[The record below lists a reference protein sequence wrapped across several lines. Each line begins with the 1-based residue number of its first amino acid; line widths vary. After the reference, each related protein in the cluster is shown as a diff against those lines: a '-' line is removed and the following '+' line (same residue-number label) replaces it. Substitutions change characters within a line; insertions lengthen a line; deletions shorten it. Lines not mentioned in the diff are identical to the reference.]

1 MAKLEKSIKPA
12 LAYRALT
19 PLYDLVVRATLRER
33 RFKSLLLAQA
43 GIAPAHRVL
52 DLGCGT
58 GTLTL
63 FAVAAQP
70 EAEFLGVDADPEIL
84 ARARRKLGG
93 RQAGRVLLNLASA
106 TKLPFAD
113 GVFDRVLSTLMFHH
127 LDPDGKRA
135 ALSDCLRVLRP
146 GGELHVADWGRPHG
160 TGMRLLFLAVQ
171 LLDGFATTRDSV
183 FGTLPQSIAQAGFR
197 QVRQH
202 ARLRTLFGT
211 LALYSARRP

>member
-1 MAKLEKSIKPA
+1 MEESIKPA

-43 GIAPAHRVL
+43 RIAPAQKVL

-63 FAVAAQP
+63 LAVAVQP
-70 EAEFLGVDADPEIL
+70 GAEFLGVDVDPEIL

-93 RQAGRVLLNLASA
+93 RRAGRVQLNLASA
-106 TKLPFAD
+106 TELPFAD
-113 GVFDRVLSTLMFHH
+113 GVFDRVLSSLMFHH
-127 LDPDGKRA
+127 LDREEKRA
-135 ALSDCLRVLRP
+135 ALAESLRVLRP

-160 TGMRLLFLAVQ
+160 AGMRLLFLAVQ
-171 LLDGFATTRDSV
+171 LLDGFETTRDSV
-183 FGTLPQSIAQAGFR
+183 SGTLPRSIAHAGFR
-197 QVRQH
+197 QVRER